1 MHGLKDAWKKPSK
14 QNAILHK
21 YLLFLGMEA
30 AGKKIAWFWFDTV
43 FGWRNYGKWYIQ
55 LGKKR
60 TRKKHES
67 PLKHRFLK
75 GKSSF
80 LSSGQKLSR
89 RRKEDRGAAGAG
101 GGLVS
106 QLNLKR
112 KRAAG
117 TREKLRERNEV
128 LYWSSE
134 SSRKSFFF
142 SPFSCPQ
149 ISSTQQLF

>member
-1 MHGLKDAWKKPSK
+1 MGSKTHGKNPQSK
-14 QNAILHK
+14 MQFCISIYCSWGWRLQ
-21 YLLFLGMEA
+21 E
-30 AGKKIAWFWFDTV
+30 KKIAWFWFDTV

>member
-1 MHGLKDAWKKPSK
+1 MGSKTHGKNPQSK
-14 QNAILHK
+14 MQFCISIYCSWGWRLQ
-21 YLLFLGMEA
+21 E
-30 AGKKIAWFWFDTV
+30 KKIAWFLFDTV

-89 RRKEDRGAAGAG
+89 RRKEDRGAAGWG